1 VLLECIE
8 QASAKAIV
16 VVPFKGIMA
25 SLYENVGKR
34 YSCEIVN
41 GEVSTTKRNE
51 IFRRF
56 KQEADP
62 HVLLCHPK
70 VMAHGL
76 NLTEAD
82 MTIFYGPIYS
92 NDQSQQVMERFN
104 RPGQKRN
111 MTVVR
116 LGAMPLEWE
125 IYARVESNRVS
136 QETILDLYKLAL
148 VE

>member
-1 VLLECIE
+1 M
-8 QASAKAIV
+8 Q
-16 VVPFKGIMA
+16 P
-25 SLYENVGKR
+25 LYDAVSKK
-34 YSCEIVN
+34 YTCEIVN
-41 GEVSTTKRNE
+41 GDVSTTKRNE
-51 IFRRF
+51 IWRRF
-56 KQEADP
+56 KHEDSP
-62 HVLLCHPK
+62 HVALCHPK

-116 LGAMPLEWE
+116 MGANTLEWE
-125 IYARVESNRVS
+125 IYARVENNRMS
-136 QETILDLYKLAL
+136 QESILELYKLAL
-148 VE
+148 QT